1 MASYVTCY
9 CVFLCLLGS
18 TFGRIAFTNLNISIE
33 ITRSDQTGQPKS
45 VISINSTEGA
55 RLIQDIENEI
65 DFEVNLNPNPTP
77 RNTETSSE
85 ADVKDNGSS
94 TPKLNEDN
102 GTALILTP
110 YIEEGRIDDGRKAAE
125 VDPGVFLGVKSYSGF
140 LTVNKTY
147 DSNTFFWYFPVPDKP
162 VNETPWI
169 VWLQGGP
176 GVSSLTGLF
185 SEIGPFTI
193 KDQRY
198 LKRNPHT
205 WLRNHSLVFIDNPV
219 GTGYSFTQHED
230 GFAKDMETYS
240 KHLYSALR
248 QFLELF
254 PEQRAAPLVIAG
266 ESYAGKYVPALA
278 MEVHRHKNFPGGD
291 INLRGLMLG
300 NAYMEPSMLAEITR
314 PYYNFGLLDKEQI
327 QEAQPL
333 IDAFRQDIE
342 AGRSI
347 AAKQKWMA
355 IASMLIEMSSLPHAY
370 NFLQDTPL
378 FAGDYSEFLLKSV
391 IKRAL
396 HVGDID
402 FSLINVT
409 ANMALAPEFLSNT
422 RPMLETLLNHYD
434 VMAYCGQLDQMLS
447 CAVAG
452 EHYRKWRWDRRA
464 EFLNATRH
472 PLRFKGK
479 LAGYYK
485 SGGRFTEVV
494 VRGAGHMAAKDA
506 PAPMQWLAAQWTHAR
521 PLPRRSRVSAI
532 AWQEY
537 VDSITTMFSNE
548 THAFYLNNIWFIR
561 NLASCSRTVCYCAV
575 SLTTILSLRESTI
588 RTSSRKNFRVRF
600 VAYSKCH
607 RKTLGTVV
615 SGVFTLLCI
624 MRQAVAAVILFGS
637 MTIALILPNTPPLI
651 LTPYILQNQTD
662 LARNLSEVN
671 PEIFLNV
678 SSYSGFLTVDKKHDS
693 NLFFWYFPVPDK
705 PLNTTPWIIWLQ
717 GGPGVTSLAG
727 LFVEMGPFM
736 YENDG
741 LKLRKSAWTQE
752 YSMLFID
759 NPVGAGYSFTNGFDG
774 LVQNM
779 DECSNHLYRALQQF
793 LSLFPELRSAP
804 LYVAG
809 ESYAGHYVPAL
820 AHRILHPPALP
831 DLPLR
836 DTTINLQGVMM
847 GNPIIDRRDEVNLTS
862 VYYQWGL
869 IDPQGVLAVKPLQE
883 KYAKAIQDGDY
894 IKATETRNTL
904 LDKIEIGTGQKQSY
918 NVLKDYIDV
927 LNFQE
932 FVTSPP
938 VRAALHVG
946 NANFDFR
953 HGSANTMLRQDF
965 LVSLTAKVEELL
977 EHYRILIYCGQLDLT
992 APCVMNAEAR
1002 RQHWRWSGRQAFLNA
1017 PRTPWSHNG
1026 TVAGGQLD
1034 LTAPCVMNAEA
1045 RRQHWRWSGRQ
1056 AFLNAPRTPWSHN
1069 GTVAG
1074 YVKSG
1079 GNFTEVLVR
1088 GAGHLVPM
1096 DKPFETLELISSFV
1110 EGRQL
1115 PLIPVLNY
1123 IQLDTPPLEEDTIY
1137 NKVYNSKGLVASIV
1151 LNVFFVVIIALGVVY
1166 VIRWRRRHNNYLNAM
1181 IDNSSLSDGILTME

>member
-65 DFEVNLNPNPTP
+65 DLEVNLNPNPTP

-85 ADVKDNGSS
+85 ADVKDNGPS

-110 YIEEGRIDDGRKAAE
+110 YIEEGRIVDGRKAAE

-219 GTGYSFTQHED
+219 GTGYSFTQHKD

-240 KHLYSALR
+240 KHLYNALR

-464 EFLNATRH
+464 EFLNATRY

-506 PAPMQWLAAQWTHAR
+506 PAPMQWLATQWTHAR
-521 PLPRRSRVSAI
+521 PLPRSSRVSAI

-537 VDSITTMFSNE
+537 VD
-548 THAFYLNNIWFIR
+548 
-561 NLASCSRTVCYCAV
+561 
-575 SLTTILSLRESTI
+575 RES
-588 RTSSRKNFRVRF
+588 RPS
-600 VAYSKCH
+600 
-607 RKTLGTVV
+607 VV

-651 LTPYILQNQTD
+651 LTPYILQNQSD
-662 LARNLSEVN
+662 LARNLSKVN
-671 PEIFLNV
+671 PELFLNV
-678 SSYSGFLTVDKKHDS
+678 SSYSGFLTVDKKYDS

-705 PLNTTPWIIWLQ
+705 PLNATPWIVWLQ

-793 LSLFPELRSAP
+793 LLLFPELRSAP

-927 LNFQE
+927 LNFQV

-965 LVSLTAKVEELL
+965 LVSLTAKVEKLL
-977 EHYRILIYCGQLDLT
+977 EHYRILIYC
-992 APCVMNAEAR
+992 
-1002 RQHWRWSGRQAFLNA
+1002 
-1017 PRTPWSHNG
+1017 
-1026 TVAGGQLD
+1026 GQLD